1 MKKYLLV
8 VLALLLTIG
17 VANAAGIPVGVDPV
31 NFPEVW
37 TQQVYN
43 GTSSTIQSAVIVIWD
58 YDTSTSLE
66 SSNYNDM
73 CPWIKMPTEADDIW
87 TAGVVPY
94 GQTIASKT
102 SGSIII
108 KGPAF
113 VVTGASGTVN
123 QLVGAT
129 ATTGVTVDYAA
140 GTDDCAVGRVIKAN
154 GITTGAGGGY
164 TLVDVG
170 VACSD

>member
-1 MKKYLLV
+1 MRRLLLV
-8 VLALLLTIG
+8 AFAILVTYGI
-17 VANAAGIPVGVDPV
+17 ANATGIPDSVEPKNYPV
-31 NFPEVW
+31 VW
-37 TQQVYN
+37 TETVYN
-43 GTSSTIQSAVIVIWD
+43 GTSASISSGLIVIWD
-58 YDTSTSLE
+58 YDTSDSDV
-66 SSNYNDM
+66 SSNYDDM

-87 TAGVVPY
+87 TAGVTIY
-94 GQTIASKT
+94 GKDIASKT
-102 SGSIII
+102 TGQIII

-123 QLVGAT
+123 TLIGST

-154 GITTGAGGGY
+154 GITTGAGLGY